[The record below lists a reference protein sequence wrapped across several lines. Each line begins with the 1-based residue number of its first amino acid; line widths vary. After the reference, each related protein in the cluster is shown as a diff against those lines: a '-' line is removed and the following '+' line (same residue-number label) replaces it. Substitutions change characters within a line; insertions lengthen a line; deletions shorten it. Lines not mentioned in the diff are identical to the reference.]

1 MLNLNQTSLQLFL
14 LIIFVQSR
22 VCRLARAST
31 DLPAIEVD
39 IELGCVKLEQEVTE
53 HSPLPSPPS
62 LSSPQSDEPRG
73 RTTGR
78 LIILHLTGHR
88 NVSVKSFSV

>member
-14 LIIFVQSR
+14 LIIFVQPR

-62 LSSPQSDEPRG
+62 PPLSLMSHRG
-73 RTTGR
+73 EQQAD
-78 LIILHLTGHR
+78 
-88 NVSVKSFSV
+88 